1 MSGTHYTED
10 SGEEIDPR
18 ESETEDR
25 GRKRV
30 GFSSDPKGKQVVR
43 RGTTRSPSPLKI
55 DDETFR
61 EMLEDVLE
69 GIKKQDKWIGKAAEE
84 VGLALEGLTEDQ
96 QRTWHAMAMIRQEAE
111 QSGRLAHS
119 HIKRWQDDLEDL
131 SNHLHDHQLARDI
144 QLKAE

>member
-43 RGTTRSPSPLKI
+43 RGTTRSPSPLNV
-55 DDETFR
+55 TN
-61 EMLEDVLE
+61 MEDT
-69 GIKKQDKWIGKAAEE
+69 GIQDQGKMNTTIVFE
-84 VGLALEGLTEDQ
+84 L
-96 QRTWHAMAMIRQEAE
+96 
-111 QSGRLAHS
+111 
-119 HIKRWQDDLEDL
+119 
-131 SNHLHDHQLARDI
+131 
-144 QLKAE
+144 